1 MILIKVNPAYAPD
14 KPILINANKI
24 IEVTSLANG
33 NTLIKYED
41 NKQYSVVNS
50 LEDIFNSASL

>member
-1 MILIKVNPAYAPD
+1 MILIKVNPAYPAA
-14 KPILINANKI
+14 KPILLNVNKI
-24 IEVTSLANG
+24 IEVTSLPNG